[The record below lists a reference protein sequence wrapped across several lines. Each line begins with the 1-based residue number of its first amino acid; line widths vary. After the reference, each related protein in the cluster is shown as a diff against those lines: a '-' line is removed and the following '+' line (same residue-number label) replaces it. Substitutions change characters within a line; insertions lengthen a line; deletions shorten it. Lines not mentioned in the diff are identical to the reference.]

1 MCFSLGIRIWEIK
14 SLSNSTPLGAN
25 IYFLR
30 KILPLLGSHIENI
43 IRILLSAVAIK
54 NPKN

>member
-1 MCFSLGIRIWEIK
+1 MSSSLYLRIWEAK
-14 SLSNSTPLGAN
+14 SSSNSTPLGAN

-43 IRILLSAVAIK
+43 MRIFLSTVPIRNSK
-54 NPKN
+54 N